1 MMTMTISKKHK
12 LVLLAAILFAAG
24 STFFMLVLKPAAPQ
38 GLHYNCF
45 KTERGW
51 GYDVLFNERI
61 VIHQPFIPGKSG
73 ADGFA
78 TEQEAAAVAKTVIE
92 SIKSGTDPLFGQK
105 PLQRPGVSDAQS
117 K

>member
-1 MMTMTISKKHK
+1 MTISKKHK

-24 STFFMLVLKPAAPQ
+24 STFFMLVLKPAEPK
-38 GLHYNCF
+38 GLHYSCF

-61 VIHQPFIPGKSG
+61 IIHQPFIPGKSG
-73 ADGFA
+73 GDGFA
-78 TEQEAAAVAKTVIE
+78 TKEQAATVAKTVIE
-92 SIKSGTDPLFGQK
+92 SIKSGNDPLFGRP
-105 PLQRPGVSDAQS
+105 PLQRRADSGAHA